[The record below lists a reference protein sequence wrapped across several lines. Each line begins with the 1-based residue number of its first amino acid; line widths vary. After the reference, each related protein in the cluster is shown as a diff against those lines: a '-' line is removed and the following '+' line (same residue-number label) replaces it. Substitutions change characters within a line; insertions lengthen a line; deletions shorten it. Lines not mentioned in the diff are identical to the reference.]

1 MENKKLL
8 IKTEKLRQV
17 FVNGD
22 VEQVVLNDIDS
33 EIYEGDFTIIMG
45 ASGSG
50 KSTLLYAISGMRSAT
65 GGHIYFCDEDITTK
79 TSDQLAVFR
88 KNNCGFVF
96 QEKCL
101 IESLSGM
108 DNVLVSGLAVTED
121 KNSII
126 NTARALFDKVDITPD
141 LQNKL
146 PSEMSGG
153 IQQRVAIV
161 RALINSPKVLFADEP
176 TGALNSDSSTKV
188 MDIFNQFNNEGQ
200 SIIMVTHDMNCAC
213 RGNRILYFKDGIMVG
228 ELLLDKYTGP
238 DEARTEKVREF
249 LKTMGW

>member
-126 NTARALFDKVDITPD
+126 KNARALFDKVDITPD

-238 DEARTEKVREF
+238 SEARTEKVRGF